1 LKPIVID
8 TNVTVACIVGGMSLD
23 KQKRMIS
30 YEPDIVI
37 ATTGRFWD
45 LVSKQNIQYLQN
57 FHDLSYF
64 VLDEADRMV
73 SQGHFP
79 ELKEIIEMIREKRK
93 DRKLNKIQHFVCSA
107 TLTLSSKFKYRPR
120 KDDDEKTVDQLMN
133 LLEIEPNSSEVIDLT
148 TTNQMARSLT
158 EAQIQC
164 TIEDKALYVYYFT
177 FVYPGRTLVFTN
189 SITNVRRLYGILS
202 LLEVPVTLIHGELQ
216 QKQRMKNLEKFQNEE
231 NCVLISTD
239 IAARKFLYFSH
250 CRWN

>member
-1 LKPIVID
+1 VD
-8 TNVTVACIVGGMSLD
+8 TNVTVACIVGGMSLE

-37 ATTGRFWD
+37 ATTGRYWD
-45 LVSKQNIQYLQN
+45 LISKQNIEYLQN

-79 ELKEIIEMIREKRK
+79 ELKEIVDMIKEKRK
-93 DRKLNKIQHFVCSA
+93 DRKLKKIQHFVCSA

-120 KDDDEKTVDQLMN
+120 KDDDEKTVDQLMS
-133 LLEIEPNSSEVIDLT
+133 LLEIDPEKNSEVIDLT

-189 SITNVRRLYGILS
+189 SISNVRRLYGILS

-239 IAARKFLYFSH
+239 IAARRDFFSNVL
-250 CRWN
+250 RWY